1 MRHLLAAGALLFGIH
16 QAASAQIMIGQT
28 ADFSG
33 GLSGAVKETL
43 SGAKLYFDAVNARGG
58 IAGQKIELIS
68 MDDKYDPQ
76 VAAANAKEMITKG
89 KVIALFLNRGT
100 AQTEAVLPILATY
113 RVPLIAPST
122 GAMVFHK
129 PVNRYVF
136 NVRSAYQAEAEKAVR
151 HLAGTGV
158 SRFALVQVDSSL
170 GADGAAG
177 VMRQLDKLK
186 IKPVFAE
193 KVSHTNPEFDALA
206 KKIVATDPQAII
218 YIGTPDFVSGGMRA
232 VRAAG
237 SVAQQVT
244 LSNNAGREFVSLL
257 GNRAAGTIVTQVFP
271 NERMQSIPM
280 VKELHDLAVDNGLKE
295 VTPAMMEGFAAAKV
309 LVEGLKRAG
318 KSPSAESLTAGLE
331 AMKEVDI
338 GGMKVTYSND
348 DHTGLEFVDIS
359 VISQDGRYLR

>member
-1 MRHLLAAGALLFGIH
+1 MRHLLAIGALLFGFQ
-16 QAASAQIMIGQT
+16 QAASAQILIGQT

-43 SGAKLYFDAVNARGG
+43 SGAKLYFDAVNGRGG

-68 MDDKYDPQ
+68 LDDKYDPQ
-76 VAAANAKEMITKG
+76 IAAANAKELITKT

-100 AQTEAVLPILATY
+100 AQTEAVMPILATY

-122 GAMVFHK
+122 GAMVLHR

-136 NVRSAYQAEAEKAVR
+136 NVRSAYQSEAEKAVR
-151 HLAGTGV
+151 HLAGVGV
-158 SRFALVQVDSSL
+158 QRFALVQVDSSL
-170 GADGAAG
+170 GNDGAAG
-177 VMRQLDKLK
+177 VMRQLDKMK

-193 KVSHTNPEFDALA
+193 KVSHANPQFEELA
-206 KKIVATDPQAII
+206 KKIVATNPQAVI
-218 YIGTPDFVSGGMRA
+218 YIGTPDFVSEGIRA
-232 VRAAG
+232 VRGAG
-237 SVAQQVT
+237 SLAQQVT
-244 LSNNAGREFVSLL
+244 LSNNAGREFVNLL
-257 GNRAAGTIVTQVFP
+257 GNRAGGVVVTQVFP

-280 VKELHDLAVDNGLKE
+280 VKELHDLAVDHGIKE

-318 KSPSAESLTAGLE
+318 KTPNAESLMAGLE
-331 AMKEVDI
+331 LMKEVDI
-338 GGMKVTYSND
+338 GGMKVSYSAD

-359 VISQDGRYLR
+359 VISSDGRYLR